1 MKKKVNNFDIYENNL
16 SCNIIFLRQ
25 NIIFRRIIYHT
36 LQENYKLSL
45 KSFNGSFETVLH
57 NTRS

>member
-45 KSFNGSFETVLH
+45 KSF
-57 NTRS
+57 